1 MRTAERR
8 HGQRGRIFIITGMS
22 GAGKSQALKS
32 FEDLGFYCIDNL
44 PIALI
49 PQFAALIGDRRYL
62 RNVALGIDI
71 REGRFFKDFVRTLDD
86 LGRLG
91 LDYKVVFLDAADS
104 VLMQRFSETRHRHPL
119 GKNIAA
125 AVAEERRLL
134 RELKARANKVIDTT
148 KLTLGELKETLSGM
162 MELKRTAEMKLSV
175 ISFGYKYGIPL
186 DADIVMDVRFL
197 PNPYYVPSLK
207 AKTGLDAAVGNYLK
221 CKPGFRAFLKN
232 YTGQIESL
240 LPLYIKEGKS
250 YLTVAI
256 GCTGG
261 KHRSVYVAGELA
273 KKLAAGGFS
282 VSEYHRDIRK

>member
-1 MRTAERR
+1 VS
-8 HGQRGRIFIITGMS
+8 HKNGRIFIITGMS

-44 PIALI
+44 PISLI
-49 PQFAALIGDRRYL
+49 PQFAGLVGDRRYL
-62 RNVALGIDI
+62 KNVALGIDI
-71 REGRFFKDFVRTLDD
+71 REGRFFKDFVRTLDN
-86 LGRLG
+86 LGKLG
-91 LDYKVVFLDAADS
+91 LDYKVVFLDASDE

-125 AVAEERRLL
+125 AVKEERRILTD
-134 RELKARANKVIDTT
+134 LKARANKVIDTSR
-148 KLTLGELKETLSGM
+148 LTLGELKEMLSGM

-197 PNPYYVPSLK
+197 PNPYYVPALRK
-207 AKTGLDAAVGNYLK
+207 KTGLDAPVGNYLK
-221 CKPGFRAFLKN
+221 GKPGFRIFLN
-232 YTGQIESL
+232 GYTDQIKAL

-250 YLTVAI
+250 YLTIAI

-261 KHRSVYVAGELA
+261 RHRSVYITSEIA

>member
-1 MRTAERR
+1 MTQKK
-8 HGQRGRIFIITGMS
+8 GKIFIITGMS

-49 PQFAALIGDRRYL
+49 PQFAGLVGDRRYL
-62 RNVALGIDI
+62 KNVALGIDI
-71 REGRFFKDFVRTLDD
+71 REGRFFKDFIRTLDN
-86 LGRLG
+86 LGKLG
-91 LDYKVVFLDAADS
+91 LDYKVIFLDASDA

-125 AVAEERRLL
+125 AVKEERRILCD
-134 RELKARANKVIDTT
+134 LKARANKVIDTS
-148 KLTLGELKETLSGM
+148 KLTLGELKEMLSSM

-175 ISFGYKYGIPL
+175 LSFGYKYGIPL
-186 DADIVMDVRFL
+186 DADLVMDVRFL
-197 PNPYYVPSLK
+197 PNPYYVPSLR
-207 AKTGLDAAVGNYLK
+207 AKTGLDAPVERYLK
-221 CKPGFRAFLKN
+221 TKPGFRGFLKS
-232 YTGQIESL
+232 YTEQIKAL

-250 YLTVAI
+250 YLTIAI

-261 KHRSVYVAGELA
+261 RHRSVYITRELA
-273 KKLAAGGFS
+273 RKLSEGGFS

>member
-1 MRTAERR
+1 MA
-8 HGQRGRIFIITGMS
+8 QAKGRIFIITGMS

-32 FEDLGFYCIDNL
+32 FEDLGFYCVDNL

-49 PQFAALIGDRRYL
+49 PSFASLVQSRRYL
-62 RNVALGIDI
+62 KNVALGIDI
-71 REGRFFKDFVRTLDD
+71 REGRFFKDFVRALDN

-91 LDYKVVFLDAADS
+91 LEHRLVFLDASDAT
-104 VLMQRFSETRHRHPL
+104 LMQRFSETRHRHPL

-125 AVAEERRLL
+125 AVKEERRLL
-134 RELKARANKVIDTT
+134 TELKARADRVIDTS
-148 KLTLGELKETLSGM
+148 KLTLGELKEQLSGM
-162 MELKRTAEMKLSV
+162 LGVKRTAEMKLSV

-197 PNPYYVPSLK
+197 PNPYYVASLK
-207 AKTGLDAAVGNYLK
+207 RKSGLDAPVGNYLK
-221 CKPGFRAFLKN
+221 SKPGFRAFMKS
-232 YTGQIESL
+232 YSEQIKSL
-240 LPLYIKEGKS
+240 LPLYVKEGKS

-261 KHRSVYVAGELA
+261 RHRSVYIASELA
-273 KKLAAGGFS
+273 RLLAAGGFS

>member
-1 MRTAERR
+1 MP
-8 HGQRGRIFIITGMS
+8 QLKGRFFIITGMS

-32 FEDLGFYCIDNL
+32 FEDLGFYCVDNL

-49 PQFAALIGDRRYL
+49 PSFAALVQSRRYL
-62 RNVALGIDI
+62 KNVALGIDI
-71 REGRFFKDFVRTLDD
+71 REGRFFKDFVRTLDN
-86 LGRLG
+86 LGKLG
-91 LDYKVVFLDAADS
+91 LDYKVVFLDASDA

-119 GKNIAA
+119 GKNIAS
-125 AVAEERRLL
+125 AVKEERGILTD
-134 RELKARANKVIDTT
+134 LKARANKVIDTS

-162 MELKRTAEMKLSV
+162 LELRRTAEMKLSV

-197 PNPYYVPSLK
+197 PNPYYVPSLR
-207 AKTGLDAAVGNYLK
+207 ARTGQDAPVGRYLRS
-221 CKPGFRAFLKN
+221 KPGFRAFMKN
-232 YTGQIESL
+232 YTEQIKAL
-240 LPLYIKEGKS
+240 LPLYVKEGKS
-250 YLTVAI
+250 YLTIAI

-261 KHRSVYVAGELA
+261 RHRSVYIAGELA

>member
-1 MRTAERR
+1 MTPKK
-8 HGQRGRIFIITGMS
+8 GRIFIVTGMS

-32 FEDLGFYCIDNL
+32 FEDLGLYCIDNL

-49 PQFAALIGDRRYL
+49 PAFATLIGDRRYL
-62 RNVALGIDI
+62 KTVALGIDI
-71 REGRFFKDFVRTLDD
+71 REGKFFKDFVRTLDN
-86 LGRLG
+86 LGKLG
-91 LDYKVVFLDAADS
+91 LDHKVIFLDASDE

-125 AVAEERRLL
+125 AVKEERRILT
-134 RELKARANKVIDTT
+134 ELKSRANKVIDTS
-148 KLTLGELKETLSGM
+148 KLTLGELKEVLSGAL
-162 MELKRTAEMKLSV
+162 ELKRTAEMKLSV

-197 PNPYYVPSLK
+197 PNPYYVPSLR
-207 AKTGLDAAVGNYLK
+207 AKTGLDAPVGRYLRD
-221 CKPGFRAFLKN
+221 KPGFRNFLKT
-232 YTGQIESL
+232 YTDQIKAL
-240 LPLYIKEGKS
+240 LPLYVKEGKS

-261 KHRSVYVAGELA
+261 RHRSVYIAGEIA
-273 KKLAAGGFS
+273 KKLSAGGFS

>member
-1 MRTAERR
+1 MT
-8 HGQRGRIFIITGMS
+8 QKNKGRIFIITGMS

-49 PQFAALIGDRRYL
+49 PQFAGLVGDRRYL

-71 REGRFFKDFVRTLDD
+71 REGRFFKDFILTLDN
-86 LGRLG
+86 LGKLG
-91 LDYKVVFLDAADS
+91 LDYKIIFLDASDQ

-125 AVAEERRLL
+125 AVKEERRMLWDL
-134 RELKARANKVIDTT
+134 RSRANKVIDTS
-148 KLTLGELKETLSGM
+148 KLTLGELKEMLSAAL
-162 MELKRTAEMKLSV
+162 ELRRTAEMKLSV

-197 PNPYYVPSLK
+197 PNPYYVPALRK
-207 AKTGLDAAVGNYLK
+207 KTGQDAPVGAYLRRQ
-221 CKPGFRAFLKN
+221 PGFKAFLKS
-232 YTGQIESL
+232 YTEQIKTL

-250 YLTVAI
+250 YLTIGI

-261 KHRSVYVAGELA
+261 RHRSVYIAGELA
-273 KKLAAGGFS
+273 KGLVAGGFS

>member
-1 MRTAERR
+1 
-8 HGQRGRIFIITGMS
+8 MS

-49 PQFAALIGDRRYL
+49 PQFAGLVGDRRYL

-71 REGRFFKDFVRTLDD
+71 REGRFFKDFVRTLDN
-86 LGRLG
+86 LGKLG
-91 LDYKVVFLDAADS
+91 LDHKLIFLDASDA

-125 AVAEERRLL
+125 AVKQERRILTD
-134 RELKARANKVIDTT
+134 LKARANKVIDTS
-148 KLTLGELKETLSGM
+148 KLTLGELKEVLSGAL
-162 MELKRTAEMKLSV
+162 ELKRTAEMKLSV

-197 PNPYYVPSLK
+197 PNPYYVPSLRK
-207 AKTGLDAAVGNYLK
+207 KTGMDAPVGEYLK
-221 CKPGFRAFLKN
+221 GKPGFRNFLN
-232 YTGQIESL
+232 GYTDQIKAL

-250 YLTVAI
+250 YLTIAI

-261 KHRSVYVAGELA
+261 RHRSVYIAGEMA
-273 KKLAAGGFS
+273 KKLEAGGFS

>member
-1 MRTAERR
+1 MSNKK
-8 HGQRGRIFIITGMS
+8 GRIFIITGMS

-32 FEDLGFYCIDNL
+32 FEDLGFYCVDNL

-49 PQFAALIGDRRYL
+49 PSFAAMVQSRRYL
-62 RNVALGIDI
+62 KNVALGIDI
-71 REGRFFKDFVRTLDD
+71 REGRFFKDFVRTLDN
-86 LGRLG
+86 LGKLG
-91 LDYKVVFLDAADS
+91 LEYRVVFLDASDA

-125 AVAEERRLL
+125 AVKEERRILC
-134 RELKARANKVIDTT
+134 ELKARANKVIDTS

-162 MELKRTAEMKLSV
+162 LELKRTAEMKLSV

-197 PNPYYVPSLK
+197 PNPYYVPSLR
-207 AKTGLDAAVGNYLK
+207 ARTGLDAPIGRYLRS
-221 CKPGFRAFLKN
+221 KPGFRSFMKG
-232 YTGQIESL
+232 YTEQIKAL
-240 LPLYIKEGKS
+240 LPLYVKEGKS
-250 YLTVAI
+250 YLTIAI

-261 KHRSVYVAGELA
+261 RHRSVYIAGELA

>member
-1 MRTAERR
+1 MKPKKTK
-8 HGQRGRIFIITGMS
+8 GRIFIITGMS

-49 PQFAALIGDRRYL
+49 PQFAGLVGDRRYL

-71 REGRFFKDFVRTLDD
+71 REGRFFKDFIRTLDD
-86 LGRLG
+86 LGKLG
-91 LDYKVVFLDAADS
+91 LDYKIIFLDASDE

-125 AVAEERRLL
+125 AVKEERAILTD
-134 RELKARANKVIDTT
+134 LKARANKVIDTS
-148 KLTLGELKETLSGM
+148 KLTLGELKEMLSAAL
-162 MELKRTAEMKLSV
+162 ELRRTAEMKLSV

-197 PNPYYVPSLK
+197 PNPYYVPTLRK
-207 AKTGLDAAVGNYLK
+207 KTGQDAPVGAYLRRQ
-221 CKPGFRAFLKN
+221 PGFRNFLKG
-232 YTGQIESL
+232 YTGQIKAL

-250 YLTVAI
+250 YLTIAI

-261 KHRSVYVAGELA
+261 RHRSVYIAGEIARMLG
-273 KKLAAGGFS
+273 AAGFS

>member
-1 MRTAERR
+1 MART
-8 HGQRGRIFIITGMS
+8 GIKGRIFIITGMS

-44 PIALI
+44 PISLI
-49 PQFAALIGDRRYL
+49 PQFAGLVGDRRYL

-71 REGRFFKDFVRTLDD
+71 REGRFFKDFIRTLDN
-86 LGRLG
+86 LGKLG
-91 LDYKVVFLDAADS
+91 LDYKIMFLDASDE

-125 AVAEERRLL
+125 AVKEERRLL
-134 RELKARANKVIDTT
+134 FELKARANKVIDTT
-148 KLTLGELKETLSGM
+148 KLTLGELKEVLSAAL
-162 MELKRTAEMKLSV
+162 ELKRTAEMKLSV

-197 PNPYYVPSLK
+197 PNPYYVASLRK
-207 AKTGLDAAVGNYLK
+207 KTGMDASVGVYLRRQ
-221 CKPGFRAFLKN
+221 PGFKSFLKS
-232 YTGQIESL
+232 YTEQIRTL

-250 YLTVAI
+250 YLTIAI

-261 KHRSVYVAGELA
+261 RHRSVYIARQIAETLS
-273 KKLAAGGFS
+273 AGGFS

>member
-1 MRTAERR
+1 MKRKKL
-8 HGQRGRIFIITGMS
+8 GRIFIITGMS

-49 PQFAALIGDRRYL
+49 PQFAELIGDRRYL
-62 RNVALGIDI
+62 KNVALGIDI
-71 REGRFFKDFVRTLDD
+71 REGRFFKDFIRTLDN
-86 LGRLG
+86 LGKLG
-91 LDYKVVFLDAADS
+91 LDYKIIFLDASDE

-125 AVAEERRLL
+125 AVKQERAILMD
-134 RELKARANKVIDTT
+134 LKARANKVIDTS
-148 KLTLGELKETLSGM
+148 KLTLGELKEILSAAL
-162 MELKRTAEMKLSV
+162 ELRRTAEMKLSV

-197 PNPYYVPSLK
+197 PNPYYIPSLRK
-207 AKTGLDAAVGNYLK
+207 KTGQDAPVGAYLRRQ
-221 CKPGFRAFLKN
+221 PGFRNFLKG
-232 YTGQIESL
+232 YTEQIKAL

-250 YLTVAI
+250 YLTIAV

-261 KHRSVYVAGELA
+261 RHRSVYIAREMAGL
-273 KKLAAGGFS
+273 LAAGGFS

>member
-1 MRTAERR
+1 MKKNKAK
-8 HGQRGRIFIITGMS
+8 GKIFIITGMS

-32 FEDLGFYCIDNL
+32 FEDLGFYCVDNL
-44 PIALI
+44 PITLI
-49 PQFAALIGDRRYL
+49 PEFAELINSRRYL

-71 REGRFFKDFVRTLDD
+71 REGRFFKDFVRTLDN
-86 LGRLG
+86 LGKLG
-91 LDYKVVFLDAADS
+91 LDCRVVFLDASDA

-125 AVAEERRLL
+125 AVKEERAILC
-134 RELKARANKVIDTT
+134 ELKARANKVIDTS

-162 MELKRTAEMKLSV
+162 LELRHTAEMKLSV
-175 ISFGYKYGIPL
+175 ISFGYKYGMPL

-197 PNPYYVPSLK
+197 PNPFYVPSLK
-207 AKTGLDAAVGNYLK
+207 SKTGLDAPVGRYLRD
-221 CKPGFRAFLKN
+221 KPGFKSFISGYTEQIKN
-232 YTGQIESL
+232 L

-250 YLTVAI
+250 YLTIAI

-261 KHRSVYVAGELA
+261 RHRSVYIAGEMA
-273 KKLAAGGFS
+273 RKLASSGFS

>member
-1 MRTAERR
+1 MTHRK
-8 HGQRGRIFIITGMS
+8 GRIFIVTGMS

-49 PQFAALIGDRRYL
+49 PQFATLVGDRRYL

-71 REGRFFKDFVRTLDD
+71 REGRFFKDFVRALDN
-86 LGRLG
+86 LGKLG
-91 LDYKVVFLDAADS
+91 LDYKLVFLDASDA
-104 VLMQRFSETRHRHPL
+104 VLMQRFSETHHRHPL

-125 AVAEERRLL
+125 AVKEKRRLL
-134 RELKARANKVIDTT
+134 TELKARANKVIDTS

-162 MELKRTAEMKLSV
+162 MELRRTAEMKLSV
-175 ISFGYKYGIPL
+175 ISFGFKYGIPL
-186 DADIVMDVRFL
+186 DADLVMDVRFL

-207 AKTGLDAAVGNYLK
+207 KKTGLDAPVGAYLK
-221 CKPGFRAFLKN
+221 TKPGFRNFLKG
-232 YTGQIESL
+232 YTDQVKVL

-250 YLTVAI
+250 YLTIAI

-261 KHRSVYVAGELA
+261 RHRSVYIASEMA
-273 KKLAAGGFS
+273 KRLAAGGFS

>member
-1 MRTAERR
+1 MKAPKLK
-8 HGQRGRIFIITGMS
+8 GKIFIITGMS

-49 PQFAALIGDRRYL
+49 PDFATLIGDRRYL
-62 RNVALGIDI
+62 KNVALGIDI
-71 REGRFFKDFVRTLDD
+71 REGRFFKDFIRTLDN
-86 LGRLG
+86 LGKLG
-91 LDYKVVFLDAADS
+91 LDYKIIFLDATDEA
-104 VLMQRFSETRHRHPL
+104 LMQRFSETRHRHPL

-125 AVAEERRLL
+125 AVKQERAILMD
-134 RELKARANKVIDTT
+134 LKARANKVIDTT
-148 KLTLGELKETLSGM
+148 KLTLGELKEILSAAL
-162 MELKRTAEMKLSV
+162 ELKRTAEMKLSV

-197 PNPYYVPSLK
+197 PNPYYVPALRK
-207 AKTGLDAAVGNYLK
+207 KTGQDAPVGAYLRRQ
-221 CKPGFRAFLKN
+221 PGFKTFLKT
-232 YTGQIESL
+232 YSEQIRAL

-261 KHRSVYVAGELA
+261 RHRSVYIAGELA
-273 KKLAAGGFS
+273 RLLASSGFS

>member
-1 MRTAERR
+1 MKPPKLK
-8 HGQRGRIFIITGMS
+8 GKIFIITGMS

-49 PQFAALIGDRRYL
+49 PEFATLIGDRRYL
-62 RNVALGIDI
+62 KNVALGIDI
-71 REGRFFKDFVRTLDD
+71 REGRFFKDFIRTLDN
-86 LGRLG
+86 LGKLG
-91 LDYKVVFLDAADS
+91 LDYKIIFLDATDEA
-104 VLMQRFSETRHRHPL
+104 LMQRFSETRHRHPL

-125 AVAEERRLL
+125 AVKQERAILMD
-134 RELKARANKVIDTT
+134 LKARANKVIDTT
-148 KLTLGELKETLSGM
+148 KLTLGELKEILSAAL
-162 MELKRTAEMKLSV
+162 ELRHTAEMKLSV

-197 PNPYYVPSLK
+197 PNPYYVPALRR
-207 AKTGLDAAVGNYLK
+207 KTGQDAPVGAYLRRQ
-221 CKPGFRAFLKN
+221 PGFKTFLKS
-232 YTGQIESL
+232 YAEQIRAL

-261 KHRSVYVAGELA
+261 RHRSVYIAGELA
-273 KKLAAGGFS
+273 RLLAASGFS

>member
-1 MRTAERR
+1 VS
-8 HGQRGRIFIITGMS
+8 HKKGRIFIITGMS

-49 PQFAALIGDRRYL
+49 PQFAGLVGDRRYL

-71 REGRFFKDFVRTLDD
+71 REGRFFKDFVRTLDN
-86 LGRLG
+86 LGKLG
-91 LDYKVVFLDAADS
+91 LDHKLIFLDASDA

-125 AVAEERRLL
+125 AVKQERRILTD
-134 RELKARANKVIDTT
+134 LKARANKVIDTS
-148 KLTLGELKETLSGM
+148 KLTLGELKEVLSGAL
-162 MELKRTAEMKLSV
+162 ELKRTAEMKLSV

-197 PNPYYVPSLK
+197 PNPYYVPSLRK
-207 AKTGLDAAVGNYLK
+207 KTGMDAPVGNYLK
-221 CKPGFRAFLKN
+221 TKPGFRNFLN
-232 YTGQIESL
+232 GYTDQIKAL

-250 YLTVAI
+250 YLTIAI

-261 KHRSVYVAGELA
+261 RHRSVYIAGEMA
-273 KKLAAGGFS
+273 KKLEAGGFS